1 MMWQEQAQPLCEV
14 ANTYTREKH
23 SDKEKKE
30 ELKLKEVPRK
40 AAILS
45 EKHHEEYKPWSSFI
59 RKPLSLSSCERS
71 SSSLSASS
79 LSWSN
84 CFSESF
90 LNWCINI
97 SVDDVK
103 WNSLLFNQWTTNPP
117 LISSIL
123 NAVPTRTFGI
133 SVKTKKIKFSIWCS
147 NFFKNMTSVQS
158 WFVIFLHREDA
169 KKSKSAWFYQVCDN
183 FNWI

>member
-1 MMWQEQAQPLCEV
+1 MT
-14 ANTYTREKH
+14 NTYRREKQ
-23 SDKEKKE
+23 SDRRRKRSSLERSQG
-30 ELKLKEVPRK
+30 KL
-40 AAILS
+40 LS
-45 EKHHEEYKPWSSFI
+45 HMRKHHEGYKPWSSFM

-90 LNWCINI
+90 RNWCINI

-133 SVKTKKIKFSIWCS
+133 SVETKKIKRSIWCS
-147 NFFKNMTSVQS
+147 NFFKNTTGVHHDLSYIYTEKM
-158 WFVIFLHREDA
+158 L
-169 KKSKSAWFYQVCDN
+169 KKK
-183 FNWI
+183 